1 MEAFSA
7 TLELDPKLLRGL
19 RHGLASWLEGAGALA
34 GDRDS
39 MVLATHEAAAHAM
52 ESAESGTTLDV
63 TADRDGNSGF
73 VVHVRCDGARAWE
86 ASTSDPQGSAL
97 GVVTSVMSDVSTQ
110 ASQTM
115 RMRKDF

>member
-1 MEAFSA
+1 MAR
-7 TLELDPKLLRGL
+7 TC
-19 RHGLASWLEGAGALA
+19 
-34 GDRDS
+34 
-39 MVLATHEAAAHAM
+39 ATHEAAAHAM
-52 ESAESGTTLDV
+52 ESAESGSTLDV

-73 VVHVRCDGARAWE
+73 VVHVRCDGAWE

-115 RMRKDF
+115 RMRKCF